1 MNGRVEKSVQY
12 RNAIYASIQCPTQ
25 VCTVI
30 TRIAQ
35 SQFMLP
41 AYKGMYSSTRM
52 IAFAMNGCNKN

>member
-1 MNGRVEKSVQY
+1 MSGRVGKSFQY
-12 RNAIYASIQCPTQ
+12 RDAIYASIQCQ

-35 SQFMLP
+35 SQFILP